1 MTDASTNQF
10 VRKMMNII
18 WKFHINYFDTK
29 SRGKWYIFLPLII
42 KWFFFQIKIF
52 LKVIFLSFPFGI
64 IITKVKMFSVFFWL
78 WYLINSHL
86 CILIIKNIGI
96 PSFIQS
102 FRQYACEQSTVFL
115 RDKGN
120 IFWIHLKCV
129 IMFLTF

>member
-1 MTDASTNQF
+1 MRVQINLSEKWWISFENSTSTTLTQNPEGNSTF
-10 VRKMMNII
+10 FFYSSSN
-18 WKFHINYFDTK
+18 D
-29 SRGKWYIFLPLII
+29 
-42 KWFFFQIKIF
+42 FFFQIKIF

-102 FRQYACEQSTVFL
+102 FRQYACEQSTVFFK
-115 RDKGN
+115 DEGN
-120 IFWIHLKCV
+120 IFWIHNV
-129 IMFLTF
+129 FYILTFVP